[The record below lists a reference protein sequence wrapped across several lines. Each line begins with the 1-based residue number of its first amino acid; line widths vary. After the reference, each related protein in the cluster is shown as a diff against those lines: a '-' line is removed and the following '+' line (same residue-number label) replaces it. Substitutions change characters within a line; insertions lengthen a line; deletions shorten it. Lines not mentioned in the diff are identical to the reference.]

1 MSIPSA
7 PEKIASYLKTRLPGA
22 DELSLSDFVQ
32 TAGGWSHEI
41 YTFYANWRQ
50 GGRQM
55 RQGFCVR
62 KDPGCGLLRNLSS
75 LHERFRV
82 TAWAPATTNPKRFSI
97 ILLSEAYGHRCSGGR
112 ATGVQA

>member
-1 MSIPSA
+1 MSIPA
-7 PEKIASYLKTRLPGA
+7 AAEKIASYLKTRLPGA

-62 KDPGCGLLRNLSS
+62 KDPGCGLLRDLSS
-75 LHERFRV
+75 LHEQFRV
-82 TAWAPATTNPKRFSI
+82 IKALESTPAPDRKS
-97 ILLSEAYGHRCSGGR
+97 
-112 ATGVQA
+112 VV